1 MRINLLSTT
10 VLIFGL
16 GLISPLTEAKASVVS
31 QSLGRTEQNSIF
43 VLTRKT
49 EQPSP
54 DQIQQNPE
62 NLRRK
67 LQQIA
72 QQQNVNVFEQRRQQQ
87 RDAQQRQ
94 QQQNVNV
101 FEQRRQQHQDAQ
113 QRQQQQ
119 NVNVFEQ
126 RQQQHQDAQQRQQ
139 QQNVNVFEQRRQQQ
153 DAQQRQQ
160 QQNVNVFEQRQQLLQ
175 AQQERQIAKRRNW
188 EAQFTRQLA
197 HQRLAWQRDQNR
209 HSWLQQQRLIERERR
224 LDRIEA
230 RQRHLYRNY
239 VTYYNR
245 DYWDDSTWQN
255 RNYWDDSTYWSGP
268 GYWYERNYW
277 SQRGYIWDD
286 LLGGILQVLISGLAQ
301 GSSNSAFAPYPQANT
316 LYDQGTQILSFNGL
330 TQAPCEPGNVVILL
344 PNQRVMC
351 ATPTDSFVPGTY
363 RIDGP
368 DLTLIP
374 AEIQY

>member
-10 VLIFGL
+10 ALIFAL

-43 VLTRKT
+43 GLTRKT

-62 NLRRK
+62 NLRQK

-72 QQQNVNVFEQRRQQQ
+72 QGQQRQQQQDVFEQRRQQQ
-87 RDAQQRQ
+87 QDAQQRQ

-101 FEQRRQQHQDAQ
+101 FEQRRRQQQDTQ

-119 NVNVFEQ
+119 NINVFEQ
-126 RQQQHQDAQQRQQ
+126 RRQQQQQDAQQRQQ
-139 QQNVNVFEQRRQQQ
+139 QQNVNVFEQRRQ
-153 DAQQRQQ
+153 
-160 QQNVNVFEQRQQLLQ
+160 LLQ
-175 AQQERQIAKRRNW
+175 AQHERQIAKRRNW

-209 HSWLQQQRLIERERR
+209 HNWLQQQRLIERERR

>member
-72 QQQNVNVFEQRRQQQ
+72 QQQNVNVFEQRRQQ
-87 RDAQQRQ
+87 
-94 QQQNVNV
+94 
-101 FEQRRQQHQDAQ
+101 
-113 QRQQQQ
+113 
-119 NVNVFEQ
+119 
-126 RQQQHQDAQQRQQ
+126 HQDAQQRQQ

-160 QQNVNVFEQRQQLLQ
+160 QQNVNVFEQRRQLLQ